1 MFDLADLS
9 QRRELTR
16 QVKLVSRLDHPH
28 VAKLQGLFFH
38 KASNKD
44 EAYLESAYYPNGTL
58 GRYLARADVAAPR
71 LPAPHAAVLDR
82 ASDKGAAGALACLQ
96 QLLAGLAAVHAL
108 PAVHGDVKLAN
119 ALVAADGLV
128 VLTDFDFASGGGAQ
142 GSVGGAS
149 SLLGAGTFLYMP
161 PEVRRGQAATAA
173 SDMFGWGLCALLA
186 FVPEAAAAAAKAL
199 GPHPDAARLE
209 AEVGR
214 AAAALL
220 AADPALGA
228 LVQ

>member
-1 MFDLADLS
+1 MLRRSFAGSQVVLKVFDLADAS

-82 ASDKGAAGALACLQ
+82 ASDRGAAGALACLQ

-108 PAVHGDVKLAN
+108 PAVPPLPP
-119 ALVAADGLV
+119 ADKIPL
-128 VLTDFDFASGGGAQ
+128 
-142 GSVGGAS
+142 
-149 SLLGAGTFLYMP
+149 
-161 PEVRRGQAATAA
+161 R
-173 SDMFGWGLCALLA
+173 
-186 FVPEAAAAAAKAL
+186 
-199 GPHPDAARLE
+199 
-209 AEVGR
+209 EVGEEGNPVETATLNTR
-214 AAAALL
+214 ESKDRSGSLS
-220 AADPALGA
+220 
-228 LVQ
+228 